1 MKVPR
6 SDEPRREPGRHHHH
20 KLAIEYR
27 LYSFLSNLTGGVFW
41 WAEQKKWKVADQLE
55 EQELAR

>member
-1 MKVPR
+1 MDVPR
-6 SDEPRREPGRHHHH
+6 NDEPRREPGRHQNQ

-27 LYSFLSNLTGGVFW
+27 LFEFLSNLTGAVFW
-41 WAEQKKWKVADQLE
+41 WAEQKKWKLADQIE